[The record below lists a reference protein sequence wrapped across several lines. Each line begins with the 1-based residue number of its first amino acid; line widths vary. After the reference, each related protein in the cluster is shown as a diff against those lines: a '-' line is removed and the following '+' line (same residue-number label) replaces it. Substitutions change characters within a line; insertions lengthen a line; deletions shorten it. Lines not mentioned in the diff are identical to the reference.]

1 MTTDRDDV
9 RQKLLVDSIANA
21 LDAIKLVD
29 SVSEGMDPADVKAA
43 IRAAVVRYNLL
54 PTTIM
59 GKAMLRYADVPK
71 VTH

>member
-1 MTTDRDDV
+1 MTTEQDV
-9 RQKLLVDSIANA
+9 RHQLLVDSITNA

-43 IRAAVVRYNLL
+43 IQA
-54 PTTIM
+54 
-59 GKAMLRYADVPK
+59 AMLRYADVPK

>member
-1 MTTDRDDV
+1 MTPAQTLERHT
-9 RQKLLVDSIANA
+9 LLVDSIINA

-43 IRAAVVRYNLL
+43 IA
-54 PTTIM
+54 T
-59 GKAMLRYADVPK
+59 AMLRYADVPK